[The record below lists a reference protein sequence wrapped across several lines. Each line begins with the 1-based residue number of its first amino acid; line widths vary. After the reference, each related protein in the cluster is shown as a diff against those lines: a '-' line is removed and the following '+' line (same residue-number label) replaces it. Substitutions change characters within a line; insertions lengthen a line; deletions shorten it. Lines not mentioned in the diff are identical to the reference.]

1 MAEQKCPNCKGEMI
15 GPMELDVPGAGTAG
29 EINLKVVPTSGMV
42 KKPTRAQ
49 VRGLL
54 CTECGN
60 VELRADPSE
69 IARRWAEGDR

>member
-15 GPMELDVPGAGTAG
+15 GPIELEVPGAGSAG
-29 EINLKVVPTSGMV
+29 ELHLNVTQTSGV
-42 KKPTRAQ
+42 VRKPTRAQ

-60 VELRADPSE
+60 VELRADPTE
-69 IARRWAEGDR
+69 IAEHWAAGER